1 MNIYGYK
8 KESDELL
15 ELSEISL
22 ECSIEE
28 LDSIID
34 FLKYAKDLKIKNKDK
49 YGHEHFKDWA
59 KEEKLVDIIIL

>member
-8 KESDELL
+8 KESDEIV

-22 ECSIEE
+22 KCSVEE

-34 FLKYAKDLKIKNKDK
+34 FFKYAKDLKIKNQDY
-49 YGHEHFKDWA
+49 YGHEHFQDWA

>member
-22 ECSIEE
+22 ECSVEE
-28 LDSIID
+28 LDNIID
-34 FLKYAKDLKIKNKDK
+34 F
-49 YGHEHFKDWA
+49 F
-59 KEEKLVDIIIL
+59 